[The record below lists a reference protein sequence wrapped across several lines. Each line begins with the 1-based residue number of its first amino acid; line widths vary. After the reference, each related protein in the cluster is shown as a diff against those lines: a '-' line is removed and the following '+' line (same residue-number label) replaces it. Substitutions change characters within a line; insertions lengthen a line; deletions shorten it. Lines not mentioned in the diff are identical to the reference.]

1 MGEAASW
8 KPSWVGC
15 AIEGCKGLTSNFA
28 LTRQCYYLTNSS
40 KEVAERLCIWL
51 ETGVRGFNSL
61 LSWANLM
68 EKVDSSNV

>member
-15 AIEGCKGLTSNFA
+15 AIEGYKSLTSNFV
-28 LTRQCYYLTNSS
+28 LTRQCYCLTNPS
-40 KEVAERLCIWL
+40 KEVTERLCVWL

-61 LSWANLM
+61 LS
-68 EKVDSSNV
+68 